1 MSALVEKVA
10 RVLCVEDGESN
21 PDRMLQ
27 LDTPTIAWSVYTDE
41 ARAAIAAVLAH
52 LADNVSDEM
61 VGAYLQCKPTNPR
74 NIHNAIRESISA
86 ALRAAAGSALEA
98 KP

>member
-1 MSALVEKVA
+1 MSELVEKVA

-41 ARAAIAAVLAH
+41 ARAAIAAVAEWLDSGPHRLDPDGQVA
-52 LADNVSDEM
+52 
-61 VGAYLQCKPTNPR
+61 
-74 NIHNAIRESISA
+74 A
-86 ALRAAAGSALEA
+86 ALRAAGGGG
-98 KP
+98 

>member
-1 MSALVEKVA
+1 MSNKTLE
-10 RVLCVEDGESN
+10 G
-21 PDRMLQ
+21 M
-27 LDTPTIAWSVYTDE
+27 
-41 ARAAIAAVLAH
+41 ARAHWDEWLEDRTGPKTILTKTDIAAMKAVLLW

-61 VGAYLQCKPTNPR
+61 CYRAGKIYQTEDLDAKKY
-74 NIHNAIRESISA
+74 ISA